1 MRPDQNKPSVPAAGL
16 DAYADMLRR
25 NLPTPAEIA
34 ARSRQRIRRR
44 RTVIACAGAA
54 VLAAGAWFTD
64 PAMDRMT
71 LATAASAQTWI
82 LPDGSSVTL
91 NRDSRAVVDMHL
103 RSRRID
109 LQSGQAFFD
118 VSHSLWRSFD
128 VQTPNA
134 RIQDIGT
141 VFDVRVMGDATRVT
155 VVQGAVRVHGDDRA
169 VELRADQTT
178 LVDRTG
184 NTGVAP
190 IKAAYA
196 TAWSH
201 GKLIFDAT
209 PLSSVAAEL
218 TRYGAPP
225 ITFADAGSAAIA
237 LSGQFDIAQAGT
249 LVDMLP
255 RIAPVRVSRRGD
267 GTVVII
273 GR

>member
-1 MRPDQNKPSVPAAGL
+1 MRPDQNKPSAPPAGL
-16 DAYADMLRR
+16 DAYAEMLRR
-25 NLPTPAEIA
+25 HLPTPAEIA
-34 ARSRQRIRRR
+34 ERSRRRIRRR
-44 RTVIACAGAA
+44 RTAIACAGVA
-54 VLAAGAWFTD
+54 VLSACAWFMD
-64 PAMDRMT
+64 PAIDRTT
-71 LATAASAQTWI
+71 LATAGSAQTWI
-82 LPDGSSVTL
+82 LSDGSSVTL

-118 VSHSLWRSFD
+118 VSHSLWRRFD
-128 VQTPNA
+128 VQTTSA
-134 RIQDIGT
+134 RVEDIGT
-141 VFDVRVMGDATRVT
+141 VFDVRVMGQATRVT
-155 VVQGAVRVHGDDRA
+155 VVQGAVRVHSDERA

-184 NTGVAP
+184 DSGVAP

-209 PLSSVAAEL
+209 PLATVAAEL

-225 ITFADAGSAAIA
+225 ITFADASSAAIA
-237 LSGQFDIAQAGT
+237 LSGQFDIAQAGA

-255 RIAPVRVSRRGD
+255 RIAPVRVARRGD
-267 GTVVII
+267 GTVVIG